1 MKTKRLEVVNK
12 NKQTNKQTL
21 RAKRG
26 SNATRE
32 IAVNTPRWS
41 VLGQDDVGD
50 EQSP

>member
-12 NKQTNKQTL
+12 IKQTNKQK
-21 RAKRG
+21 RAKRR
-26 SNATRE
+26 SKATRE
-32 IAVNTPRWS
+32 LAVNTPRWS